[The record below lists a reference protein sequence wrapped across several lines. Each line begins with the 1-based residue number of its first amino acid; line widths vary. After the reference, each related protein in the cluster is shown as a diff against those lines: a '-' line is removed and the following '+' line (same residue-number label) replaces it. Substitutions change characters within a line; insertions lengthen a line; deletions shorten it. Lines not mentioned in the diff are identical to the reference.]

1 MCLFSWIKEFFM
13 ATKKVPQ
20 LTKRVVTVSLPPEY
34 DGFEFDL
41 WVNAPTKSWEAL
53 QARPVGDEEIAAEL
67 APALL
72 DEATEE
78 EVQGARAAVVARN
91 EAHIAKAL
99 RSLIIA
105 HNGWLNF
112 DGEPFPDA
120 QDDSFYEEIPTEL
133 MVCMLAAAQEAQ
145 KKLGRSMMKTR
156 RR

>member
-1 MCLFSWIKEFFM
+1 M

-20 LTKRVVTVSLPPEY
+20 LQRRVVTVSLQQEY
-34 DGFEFDL
+34 EGFEFEL

-53 QARPVGDEEIAAEL
+53 QARPVGDEEIAEEL
-67 APALL
+67 APLPL

-91 EAHIAKAL
+91 EEHIQKAL

-120 QDDSFYEEIPTEL
+120 QDDLFYEEIPTEL
-133 MVCMLAAAQEAQ
+133 IVCMLAAAQEAQ
-145 KKLGRSMMKTR
+145 KKLGRSMMNTR